1 MTAPK
6 DITGPEDLAKT
17 VRNATDPLEEYPN
30 YGTAANPSGDKRS
43 RPEEINELLDQ
54 RDLTASGLG
63 VACEHYIAAHPIRSV
78 AIAAGAGAAA
88 AALVIAVTGCWG
100 DQRR

>member
-30 YGTAANPSGDKRS
+30 YGTATNPPGDNAS
-43 RPEEINELLDQ
+43 RPDEMNELIDE
-54 RDLTASGLG
+54 RGPTASGLS
-63 VACEHYIAAHPIRSV
+63 VACEHYIVAHPLRSV
-78 AIAAGAGAAA
+78 AIAAGAGAAVT
-88 AALVIAVTGCWG
+88 ALVIAVAGFIG

>member
-6 DITGPEDLAKT
+6 EITGPEDLAKT

-30 YGTAANPSGDKRS
+30 YGTAANAPGDKRS
-43 RPEEINELLDQ
+43 RPEEMSELLDE
-54 RDLTASGLG
+54 RDLTSSGLN
-63 VACEHYIAAHPIRSV
+63 VACAHYIRAHPVRSV
-78 AIAAGAGAAA
+78 AVAAGAGAAL
-88 AALVIAVTGCWG
+88 AALVISVTGCMG

>member
-6 DITGPEDLAKT
+6 DITGPDDLATT

-30 YGTAANPSGDKRS
+30 YGTAANLPGNKDS
-43 RPEEINELLDQ
+43 RPEEINGLIEE
-54 RDLTASGLG
+54 RGLTVSSLS
-63 VACEHYIAAHPIRSV
+63 VACEHYVAAHPIRSV

-88 AALVIAVTGCWG
+88 VALVIALAGLMREA
-100 DQRR
+100 RR

>member
-6 DITGPEDLAKT
+6 DITGPEDLATT
-17 VRNATDPLEEYPN
+17 VRSATDPLEEYPN
-30 YGTAANPSGDKRS
+30 YGTAANPPGDNAS
-43 RPEEINELLDQ
+43 RPEEINELIDQ
-54 RDLTASGLG
+54 RGQTSSGLS
-63 VACEHYIAAHPIRSV
+63 VACEHYIIAHPMRSV

-88 AALVIAVTGCWG
+88 TALVIAVAGFIG

>member
-6 DITGPEDLAKT
+6 EITGPDDLART

-30 YGTAANPSGDKRS
+30 YGTAANPPGDKAS
-43 RPEEINELLDQ
+43 RPEEISELIEE
-54 RDLTASGLG
+54 RGLTVSGLS
-63 VACEHYIAAHPIRSV
+63 VACEHYISAHPMRSV
-78 AIAAGAGAAA
+78 AVAAGAGAAA
-88 AALVIAVTGCWG
+88 AALVIAVAGLIR